1 MVEFNLLPYREA
13 RRLRQ
18 RRLFFR
24 LLALSCAV
32 GVLSAFVVAV
42 VFDSLIDRQRYSNDL
57 AKAEVKQWDQ
67 KIKHVVT
74 LQAETAALKK
84 RHHAMALLQSQRYL
98 PVHVMNALTA
108 EFPDGILLTKVLQS
122 AQGILI
128 TGDALSSDAVFEWML
143 HLAQKSTLFSNPEL
157 LDMRLGNTDGG
168 FALQSSAFRFSLRVQ
183 LKTAAPEPVAPVKE

>member
-1 MVEFNLLPYREA
+1 MEFNLLPYREA

-18 RRLFFR
+18 RRLFFQ

-32 GVLSAFVVAV
+32 GVFSAFVMAV

-57 AKAEVKQWDQ
+57 AKADVKQWDQ
-67 KIKHVVT
+67 KIKHVAT
-74 LQAETAALKK
+74 LQTEIAALKK
-84 RHHAMALLQSQRYL
+84 RQHALSLLQSQRYL

-157 LDMRLGNTDGG
+157 LDMRLENADGG

-183 LKTAAPEPVAPVKE
+183 LKTAAPEPVALVKE

>member
-18 RRLFFR
+18 RRRFFR

-57 AKAEVKQWDQ
+57 VKANVKQWDQ
-67 KIKHVVT
+67 KIKHVAT
-74 LQAETAALKK
+74 LQTEIAALKK
-84 RHHAMALLQSQRYL
+84 RQHAMSLLQSQRYL

-108 EFPDGILLTKVLQS
+108 EFPDGILVTKVLQS

-143 HLAQKSTLFSNPEL
+143 HLAQKSSLFSNPEL
-157 LDMRLGNTDGG
+157 LDMRLENAHGES
-168 FALQSSAFRFSLRVQ
+168 ALQSPAFRFNLRVQ

>member
-1 MVEFNLLPYREA
+1 MEFNLLPYREA

-18 RRLFFR
+18 RRLFFQ

-57 AKAEVKQWDQ
+57 AKADVKQWDQ
-67 KIKHVVT
+67 KIKHVAT
-74 LQAETAALKK
+74 LQTEIAALKK
-84 RHHAMALLQSQRYL
+84 RQHALSLLQSQRYL

-183 LKTAAPEPVAPVKE
+183 LKTAAQEPVAMVKE

>member
-18 RRLFFR
+18 RRLFFQ

-32 GVLSAFVVAV
+32 GVFSAFVMAV

-57 AKAEVKQWDQ
+57 AKADVKQWDQ
-67 KIKHVVT
+67 KIKHVAT
-74 LQAETAALKK
+74 LQTEIAALKK
-84 RHHAMALLQSQRYL
+84 RQHAMSLLQSQRYL

-108 EFPDGILLTKVLQS
+108 EFPDGMLLTKVLQS

-157 LDMRLGNTDGG
+157 LDMRLGNADGG
-168 FALQSSAFRFSLRVQ
+168 FALQSSAFRFSLSVQ
-183 LKTAAPEPVAPVKE
+183 LKTAAPEPVALVKE

>member
-1 MVEFNLLPYREA
+1 MEFNLLPYREA
-13 RRLRQ
+13 RRLRL
-18 RRLFFR
+18 RAHFLR

-32 GVLSAFVVAV
+32 GVLSAVVMAV
-42 VFDSLIDRQRYSNDL
+42 VFDSLIERQRYNNDL

-108 EFPDGILLTKVLQS
+108 EFPDGIFLTKVMQS

-128 TGDALSSDAVFEWML
+128 AGDALSSDAVFEWML
-143 HLAQKSTLFSNPEL
+143 HLAQKSSLFSNPEL
-157 LDMRLGNTDGG
+157 LDMRLENAHGES
-168 FALQSSAFRFSLRVQ
+168 ALQSPAFRFNLRVQ
-183 LKTAAPEPVAPVKE
+183 LKTAAAEPLALVKE

>member
-1 MVEFNLLPYREA
+1 MEFNLLPYREA

-18 RRLFFR
+18 RRLFFQ

-32 GVLSAFVVAV
+32 GVFSAFVMAV

-57 AKAEVKQWDQ
+57 AKADVKQWDQ
-67 KIKHVVT
+67 KIKHVAT
-74 LQAETAALKK
+74 LQTEIAALKK
-84 RHHAMALLQSQRYL
+84 RQHAMSLLQSQRYL

-108 EFPDGILLTKVLQS
+108 EFPDGMLLTKVLQS

-143 HLAQKSTLFSNPEL
+143 HLAKKSTLFSNPEL
-157 LDMRLGNTDGG
+157 LDMRLGNADGG
-168 FALQSSAFRFSLRVQ
+168 FALQSSAFRFSLSVQ
-183 LKTAAPEPVAPVKE
+183 LKTAAPEPVALVKE